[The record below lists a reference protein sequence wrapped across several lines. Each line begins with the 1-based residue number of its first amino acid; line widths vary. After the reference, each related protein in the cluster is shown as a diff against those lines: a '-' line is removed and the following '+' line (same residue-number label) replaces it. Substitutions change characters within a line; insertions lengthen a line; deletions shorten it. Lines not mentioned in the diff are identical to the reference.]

1 MTIVPL
7 GDAALLV
14 RLGATIDREVAA
26 RVRRLATRIRRAGFA
41 GVRDVTPA
49 YASFAV
55 YFDPRETTH
64 DAIARAIASVPDTD
78 ADEALPSRHH
88 DVPVRYDGIDLTDVA
103 ERTGMSEREVIE
115 RHTATTYTVY
125 CLGFVPGFGYLG
137 DLDPR
142 LALPRRREP
151 RPRVPAGSVAI
162 AETQTAVYP
171 LDTPGGWH
179 LIGRTTMTMFDSR
192 TDPPARLAAGDTV
205 RFVPENW

>member
-1 MTIVPL
+1 LP
-7 GDAALLV
+7 
-14 RLGATIDREVAA
+14 
-26 RVRRLATRIRRAGFA
+26 RVSAGIRRAGFT

-55 YFDPRETTH
+55 FFDPAETTH
-64 DAIARAIASVPDTD
+64 DTVARAIASVPEAD
-78 ADEALPSRHH
+78 ADDALPGRHH

-103 ERTGMSEREVIE
+103 QRTGMSEREVIE

-142 LALPRRREP
+142 LALPRRAEP
-151 RPRVPAGSVAI
+151 RRRVPAGSVAI

-179 LIGRTTMTMFDSR
+179 LIGRTTIAMFDPHA
-192 TDPPARLAAGDTV
+192 DPPALLAAGDTV